1 MKVNNLSESVFSN
14 ILHELDEQNVFIALI
29 DSYRLREA
37 DKSVTRGTAAYGPYA
52 RGAEPMTG
60 FRHFLNVGE
69 EQVGLFPL

>member
-1 MKVNNLSESVFSN
+1 MAQSIFSN

-37 DKSVTRGTAAYGPYA
+37 DKSVIRGTETYSSYA

-60 FRHFLNVGE
+60 FRHFLDVGE